1 MQSSQFSQV
10 VDVQLHTITC
20 YAPSG
25 KTHIYYKDVCES
37 VKVIFNGWYSQNV
50 KPGRRVKWRITSPE
64 KVCCESC
71 MHKALIYNACRH
83 GMPCS
88 HAFYKMY
95 NNTCREYQAYLL
107 YVTVHF

>member
-37 VKVIFNGWYSQNV
+37 VKVIFNG
-50 KPGRRVKWRITSPE
+50 
-64 KVCCESC
+64 
-71 MHKALIYNACRH
+71 
-83 GMPCS
+83 
-88 HAFYKMY
+88 
-95 NNTCREYQAYLL
+95 
-107 YVTVHF
+107 